1 MKKKINSAVQRDL
14 RNLSE
19 NLGGIA
25 NAARIVGVGSKTLQN
40 YIDGTSKEIGDGIW
54 EDLKQYIKKDKNQ
67 LLTEIS
73 KELYTIRK
81 VEREQGVELAI
92 SSYKENRQ
100 ETESLQLLEQMSRQ
114 PLITYF
120 EEYHYNPIGLLEVT
134 KRIRKGEEISIANL
148 AVNMYRFASLYSLFR
163 PNQVTHGHPYWGTVD
178 TMDNIYSTLSSVY
191 GQDLDYH
198 FSNWGSNTIS
208 TILRRQPL
216 EKEKVEWES
225 LERDLEFTSKAI
237 DKTIIEYSFENAGF
251 YNFNYRM
258 SFFHDLVTKF
268 LTENS
273 DGVVLEEGA
282 DSIIISSS
290 SSVSLTTNIGTLIF
304 HNIHNLFYLLGD
316 HRVHKRRM

>member
-40 YIDGTSKEIGDGIW
+40 YIDGASKEIGAGIW
-54 EDLKQYIKKDKNQ
+54 EDLRQYIKKDKNQ

-163 PNQVTHGHPYWGTVD
+163 PNQVTHDHPYWGTVD

-191 GQDLDYH
+191 GQDFDYH

-208 TILRRQPL
+208 TILRRQPV
-216 EKEKVEWES
+216 EKEKVDWDS

-237 DKTIIEYSFENAGF
+237 NNTIIEYSFENASF

-258 SFFHDLVTKF
+258 SFFHDLVTEF
-268 LTENS
+268 LIENS

-290 SSVSLTTNIGTLIF
+290 SVSLTTNIGTLIF
-304 HNIHNLFYLLGD
+304 RNIHNLSYLLGD
-316 HRVHKRRM
+316 YRVHKRRM